1 MFPTREMVLSQLPT
15 EDEVIKRLRDIA
27 DLGYNPLVVG
37 LDGAKIANASIDA
50 IKIIEKLR
58 EEISKITS
66 ELQGLSEVERNKVYS
81 KIKKMMFAEQDRKE
95 EEQYKYL
102 CSILQDDEE
111 WGHGND

>member
-37 LDGAKIANASIDA
+37 LDGAKIANASMDA

-58 EEISKITS
+58 EEISEITS
-66 ELQGLSEVERNKVYS
+66 ELCNKA
-81 KIKKMMFAEQDRKE
+81 IIED
-95 EEQYKYL
+95 
-102 CSILQDDEE
+102 
-111 WGHGND
+111 